1 MSERKFKGRVIGVL
15 LSLIFVFTTVFGAVN
30 LTSVNAQAEET
41 AASEVKL
48 YIKTST
54 AHDELYFAPWYKG
67 GMWIASDD
75 QNEHGQ
81 YFWGQDQAK
90 LTAIDDSKTLYSIQL
105 MIIRPLQ
112 KTASESTHL
121 PVVQMTTVSSISG
134 AATSIQS

>member
-54 AHDELYFAPWYKG
+54 AHDELY
-67 GMWIASDD
+67 
-75 QNEHGQ
+75 
-81 YFWGQDQAK
+81 
-90 LTAIDDSKTLYSIQL
+90 L
-105 MIIRPLQ
+105 
-112 KTASESTHL
+112 
-121 PVVQMTTVSSISG
+121 
-134 AATSIQS
+134 